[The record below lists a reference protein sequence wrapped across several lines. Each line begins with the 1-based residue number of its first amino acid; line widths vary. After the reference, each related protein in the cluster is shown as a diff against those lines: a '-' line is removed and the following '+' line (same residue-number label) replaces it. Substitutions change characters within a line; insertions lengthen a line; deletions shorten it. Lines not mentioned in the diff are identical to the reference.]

1 MKRFHLFLTVL
12 LAVEIIFMG
21 SSGVSYGILRSEILN
36 VAKYNVMTSADPHT
50 STYNDMSM
58 YIDGNIYE
66 GLVTISPEDITKV
79 EPTLAISWTVSSDGL
94 TYIFNLRKGVKF
106 SDGTPF
112 NGEAVK
118 FNFERLLDLKKGGS
132 YGGLKVVDKVEVLDE
147 HKVQIRL
154 KQNFPF
160 LAVARYSFMVSPT
173 AVKNHATA
181 EDKWAQNWLANHSA
195 GTAPY
200 MIQDWAQEVNI
211 TLIQNPHYWRKWK
224 ANQFKLVNIRS
235 IYESDVQRMLLEKGD
250 LDIAMII
257 SRDSI
262 AELKKNPKVWI
273 TQNVSPAPMYLL
285 FNFLT
290 APTNNMVVRKALAH
304 AWNHEA
310 YLKARSGLAPRADGP
325 VPALL
330 LGKDYR
336 LNNPYHYDLN
346 KAKELLSQAEVK
358 PGLTLN
364 VLSQKGDEQKR
375 MIYEVFQSEVA
386 KLGIKLNY
394 HEKTF
399 AGMTE
404 TVKDRTLMLD
414 PVNAM
419 HIIVLYKS
427 LDVVSPWNFLYKVFS
442 CETHMDKPTGM
453 INLGYY
459 CNPQMDEIT
468 KQAVAAVDSKKSISL
483 YKQANQMVMDDCAA
497 IFVDKQVE
505 DVVMRA
511 NVGGYRPRVFTPR
524 QFYFFELYRK

>member
-273 TQNVSPAPMYLL
+273 TQNISPAPMYLL

-346 KAKELLSQAEVK
+346 KAKELLSNRK
-358 PGLTLN
+358 TLKA
-364 VLSQKGDEQKR
+364 LR
-375 MIYEVFQSEVA
+375 
-386 KLGIKLNY
+386 
-394 HEKTF
+394 
-399 AGMTE
+399 
-404 TVKDRTLMLD
+404 
-414 PVNAM
+414 
-419 HIIVLYKS
+419 IVE
-427 LDVVSPWNFLYKVFS
+427 DF
-442 CETHMDKPTGM
+442 
-453 INLGYY
+453 
-459 CNPQMDEIT
+459 
-468 KQAVAAVDSKKSISL
+468 KKS
-483 YKQANQMVMDDCAA
+483 
-497 IFVDKQVE
+497 VDENFKRVE
-505 DVVMRA
+505 TFFGE
-511 NVGGYRPRVFTPR
+511 GGKSEKAKTA
-524 QFYFFELYRK
+524 